1 VATENDKPALTPK
14 QQRFC
19 EEYILDL
26 NATKA
31 AIRAGYSSETARS
44 IGSENLSKPDIE
56 AEIERLLE
64 KRSGKLA
71 IKAEDVLR
79 ETYLMAMSDI
89 GEAFDEEGK
98 LKPIHEIPMHLRR
111 MISSVEVDELWEPKE
126 DGKGKEQVGFTRKI
140 KFWSKEK
147 ALHLLGQ
154 HLNLFIE
161 RHDVTG
167 KVTLEQLV
175 ASTGSTGSTGAKS

>member
-1 VATENDKPALTPK
+1 VADGLTPK

-26 NATKA
+26 NGTKA
-31 AIRAGYSSETARS
+31 AIRAGYSPNSAQQIAT
-44 IGSENLSKPDIE
+44 ENLSKPLVQE
-56 AEIERLLE
+56 EVERLLE

-111 MISSVEVDELWEPKE
+111 MISSIEVDELWEPKE

-167 KVTLEQLV
+167 KVTLEQLI
-175 ASTGSTGSTGAKS
+175 ASTGSTEAKS

>member
-1 VATENDKPALTPK
+1 MTEFTPK

-19 EEYILDL
+19 EEYLLDL
-26 NATKA
+26 NATQA
-31 AIRAGYSSETARS
+31 AIRAGYSKDTAGQ
-44 IGSENLSKPDIE
+44 IGHELLKKPEIE
-56 AEIERLLE
+56 AEIERLQE
-64 KRSGKLA
+64 KRSGKLG

-89 GEAFDEEGK
+89 GEAFDESGQ
-98 LKPIHEIPMHLRR
+98 LKKIHDMPVHLRR
-111 MISSVEVDELWEPKE
+111 MISSVEVDELWAPKE
-126 DGKGKEQVGFTRKI
+126 DGKGKERVGFTRKI

-154 HLNLFIE
+154 HLNVFVE
-161 RHDVTG
+161 KHDITG

-175 ASTGSTGSTGAKS
+175 AAASAPAAGVKT